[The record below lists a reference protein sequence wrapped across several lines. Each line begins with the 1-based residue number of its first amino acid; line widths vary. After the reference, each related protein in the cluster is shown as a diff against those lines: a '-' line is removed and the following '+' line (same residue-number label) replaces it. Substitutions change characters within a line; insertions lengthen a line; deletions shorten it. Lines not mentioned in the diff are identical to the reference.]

1 MLRISTKGRYGVRF
15 MLELALQYGSGPV
28 YLKQIAENQDI
39 SDNYL
44 SQLIIPLKSAG
55 LIIASRGAHGGY
67 ILAREPN
74 AINLREIVETLEG
87 PIAVVECVSAPIIC
101 KKSDSC
107 SARDV
112 WTSASEKFAEYLES
126 TTLKDLVNHEHHK
139 QKSKKSKGRKT
150 H

>member
-15 MLELALQYGSGPV
+15 MLELALQYGNGPV

-67 ILAREPN
+67 ILAREPG
-74 AINLREIVETLEG
+74 AINLREIVEALEG
-87 PIAVVECVSAPIIC
+87 PIAVVECVTAPIIC
-101 KKSDSC
+101 KKSESC
-107 SARDV
+107 AARDV
-112 WTSASEKFAEYLES
+112 WSSASAKFAEYLQS
-126 TTLKDLVNHEHHK
+126 TTLADLAKQEHDKHK
-139 QKSKKSKGRKT
+139 KKFAGRKKQ
-150 H
+150 